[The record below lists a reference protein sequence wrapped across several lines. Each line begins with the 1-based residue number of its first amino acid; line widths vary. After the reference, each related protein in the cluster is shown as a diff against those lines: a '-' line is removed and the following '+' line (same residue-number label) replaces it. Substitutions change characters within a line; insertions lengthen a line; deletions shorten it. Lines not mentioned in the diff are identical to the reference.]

1 MKNATTL
8 LLFFTTLVLVSCS
21 SSEDGGDSGGST
33 ITQEIQPAKSFY
45 SNAGATFKFRLYNYP
60 PTEGDNNNNNNHMA
74 EVHKIID
81 NNGQI
86 SVIGRYTVPAI
97 FLQTSGAVLNV
108 NSEIVSPQSSNA
120 VSIQN
125 TNVFDDFEMLD
136 NTRLISYNSTAGAHG
151 LYGFTGARVYVYNP
165 VFFSGAVS
173 SSANQGYMHT
183 LNDSNFM
190 LSMGLNSNY
199 GKPMFYQYI
208 PATSSWNGTVVPAM
222 DYVQGSGINIPTT
235 NDASKAGNSD
245 KVFWAWL
252 SYTTTTD
259 NGKINIISYNG
270 SSFSN
275 VTSLDGI
282 GSIGT
287 TFSMAYKHTITLYE
301 NPNNLNNPY
310 LVVRRYN
317 TDILDIYKF
326 TGSSI
331 EVVKTG
337 VTIPTAIPIISGT
350 TRTFKELKFTGNNV
364 YLITGMDKNLYK
376 LSGSTF
382 VVDRPDLTLEGERIT
397 AIEGTSNGLLMS
409 VVKTL
414 NTAPQPKTVS
424 DVILIPN
431 N

>member
-1 MKNATTL
+1 MKNLKFYLPLAVI
-8 LLFFTTLVLVSCS
+8 LFLTACS
-21 SSEDGGDSGGST
+21 SSEDGGGDGGST
-33 ITQEIQPAKSFY
+33 IAQEINPAKSFY
-45 SNAGATFKFRLYNYP
+45 SSAGTTFKFRLYNYP
-60 PTEGDNNNNNNHMA
+60 PTEGDNSNNNNHTA
-74 EVHKIID
+74 EVHKIMY

-86 SVIGRYTVPAI
+86 SVIGRFSVPAI
-97 FLQTSGAVLNV
+97 LLQTSGAVLNI
-108 NSEIVSPQSSNA
+108 NSEFVSPQSTNA
-120 VSIQN
+120 VSIPN
-125 TNVFDDFEMLD
+125 SNVFDDFEMLD
-136 NTRLISYNSTAGAHG
+136 NTRLISYSATSGAHG
-151 LYGFTGARVYVYNP
+151 AYGFTGARVYVYNP
-165 VFFSGAVS
+165 VFFSGAAS
-173 SSANQGYMHT
+173 SSSNQGYMHT

-199 GKPMFYQYI
+199 GKPMLYQYN
-208 PATSSWNGTVVPAM
+208 PVTYAWNGSLVTAM

-252 SYTTTTD
+252 SYTNTTD

-270 SSFSN
+270 TSFSS

-287 TFSMAYKHTITLYE
+287 TFSMEYKHSITIYE

-326 TGSSI
+326 TGSNI

-337 VTIPTAIPIISGT
+337 VTIPSAIPIIYGT
-350 TRTFKELKFTGNNV
+350 TRSFKEIKFTGNNV
-364 YLITGMDKNLYK
+364 YMITGMDKNLYK

-382 VVDRPDLTLEGERIT
+382 VVDRSDLTIEGEKIT
-397 AIEGTSNGLLMS
+397 AIEGTTNGLLVS
-409 VVKTL
+409 ILKTL
-414 NTAPQPKTVS
+414 NTTPQPKTVS
-424 DVILIPN
+424 DVIVIPN